1 MHVDETFSH
10 NSRTLVATESAQD
23 TTTAIAIIPARG
35 GSKAILRKNLVDLG
49 GKPLIAW
56 TIDAAH
62 SAGVQPVV
70 SSEDDEILAVA
81 EAHGAET
88 IRRPDSLAEDSV
100 HAVHVVLDV
109 LDRFERDGRSV
120 GVVLMLLPTS
130 PFRTAEHIRE
140 AVELFEAE
148 RPPAVISVE
157 ALDKQLIHL
166 RQIADDGSLVPFLGW
181 DKLTAQRQEQPP
193 LYGLNGSI
201 YVAHAAELRR
211 NRTFH
216 VPGAL
221 ALVMPSEAS
230 VDINEPSDL
239 AYARY
244 LLETNSL

>member
-1 MHVDETFSH
+1 MAS
-10 NSRTLVATESAQD
+10 ESAQD
-23 TTTAIAIIPARG
+23 TTTPIAIIPARG

-56 TIDAAH
+56 SIDAAR

-81 EAHGAET
+81 AAHGAEI
-88 IRRPDSLAEDSV
+88 IRRPDALAEDSV
-100 HAVHVVLDV
+100 HAVHVVLDA
-109 LDRFERDGRSV
+109 LERFESEGRSV
-120 GVVLMLLPTS
+120 DIILMLLPTS
-130 PFRTAEHIRE
+130 PFRTAEHIQA
-140 AVELFEAE
+140 AVELF
-148 RPPAVISVE
+148 RTKQPPAVISVE

-166 RQIADDGSLVPFLGW
+166 RQVADDGSLVPFLGW
-181 DKLTAQRQEQPP
+181 DQLTAQRQEQPP

-201 YVAHAAELRR
+201 YVANAAELQR

-221 ALVMPSEAS
+221 ASVMPSNAS